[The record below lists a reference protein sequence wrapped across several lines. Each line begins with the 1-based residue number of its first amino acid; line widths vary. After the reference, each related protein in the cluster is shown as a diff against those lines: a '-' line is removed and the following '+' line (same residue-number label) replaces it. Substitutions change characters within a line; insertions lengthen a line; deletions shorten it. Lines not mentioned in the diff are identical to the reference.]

1 MSVVIRFLHVA
12 AEIIAHKTALH
23 DPSDKDNHQSKPHYD
38 YRLNRFNTDEGVS
51 LLAKVFNFHICLI
64 LQFVIVIDT
73 FLQQTYVIT

>member
-23 DPSDKDNHQSKPHYD
+23 DLPDKDNHQNKPHYD

-51 LLAKVFNFHICLI
+51 LLAKVFNFHICVI
-64 LQFVIVIDT
+64 LQLSIVIDT
-73 FLQQTYVIT
+73 FLQQKYVIT